1 MLIIG
6 GLFFIFG
13 FITWLNGALV
23 PFLQIVCDL
32 TEFEALLIAFSF
44 YIAYTVMALP
54 MSFILDK
61 TGYKNGMSLG
71 LIVMAFGCLV
81 FIPAAYGQTFS
92 LFLFAQF
99 LVGTGLTILQTAS
112 NPYVVKIGPEDT
124 AAMRISIM
132 GILNK
137 TAGVIAPIVFTK
149 LVLGEFS
156 GVSAQSVALLDDAA
170 RAEKVSMLSD
180 GLVLP
185 YIGMAISL
193 ILLGGLLK
201 LSKLPALNLD
211 SDASLN
217 ASTGKDSIR
226 NHPALLLGAISLFFY
241 VGAEVIAGDTIG
253 LFGSQ
258 LGLASA
264 TSFTAYTMAF
274 MVLGYIIGLVLI
286 GLRLVTQAQIL
297 SLSAL
302 LGIVFTIFIV
312 TSSTNAYGLS
322 EILWSWMNI
331 PTLPNT
337 ITFVAL
343 LGLANAMVWP
353 AIWPLALRN
362 LGSLTARGSALLIM
376 GISGGAILPLLF
388 AKVAEHVG
396 MQSAYLLLIP
406 CYVFI
411 LFYAFKGHK
420 LPIKKDQRT
429 TQSNF

>member
-1 MLIIG
+1 M
-6 GLFFIFG
+6 
-13 FITWLNGALV
+13 
-23 PFLQIVCDL
+23 
-32 TEFEALLIAFSF
+32 
-44 YIAYTVMALP
+44 
-54 MSFILDK
+54 
-61 TGYKNGMSLG
+61 
-71 LIVMAFGCLV
+71 
-81 FIPAAYGQTFS
+81 
-92 LFLFAQF
+92 
-99 LVGTGLTILQTAS
+99 GTGLTILQTAS